1 MRSRRLDPINR
12 TSSDRFCYRS
22 TLPCR
27 LLQIHDGVRVT
38 SAASYLAQAFNRTN
52 LDILVDTRVTKLLPV
67 GTSKTPDM
75 RTVQFAQSANGQ
87 RGCRVRWELWL
98 TGRQGRSTHSRRR
111 RKLSFLPDLSRLL
124 TFVRR
129 SCSLSAM
136 CHAD

>member
-1 MRSRRLDPINR
+1 MVNAGSCRLDAINR
-12 TSSDRFCYRS
+12 MSFGKFRRRFTSLR
-22 TLPCR
+22 L

-87 RGCRVRWELWL
+87 RGCRMGWEL
-98 TGRQGRSTHSRRR
+98 
-111 RKLSFLPDLSRLL
+111 
-124 TFVRR
+124 
-129 SCSLSAM
+129 
-136 CHAD
+136 